1 MPVNCP
7 VGRGGPAAPARL
19 PLPEIPPT
27 LPPMNII
34 ATILEPSPDG
44 TLHVP
49 VPEAWRKL
57 PHPHQGGAGACG
69 KPACARLLS
78 GMAGGLRFHHGRGL

>member
-1 MPVNCP
+1 
-7 VGRGGPAAPARL
+7 
-19 PLPEIPPT
+19 
-27 LPPMNII
+27 MNLI

-57 PHPHQGGAGACG
+57 PIRIKAELEPVESPLAAAYSAEWRSAFGSIPDAGFESPPRG
-69 KPACARLLS
+69 DARKVEPLD
-78 GMAGGLRFHHGRGL
+78 A

>member
-1 MPVNCP
+1 
-7 VGRGGPAAPARL
+7 
-19 PLPEIPPT
+19 
-27 LPPMNII
+27 MNII

-57 PHPHQGGAGACG
+57 SIRIKAEMEPVETPLTAAYSEEWRSAFGSITDAGFDPPPRG
-69 KPACARLLS
+69 DARKVEPLD
-78 GMAGGLRFHHGRGL
+78 A